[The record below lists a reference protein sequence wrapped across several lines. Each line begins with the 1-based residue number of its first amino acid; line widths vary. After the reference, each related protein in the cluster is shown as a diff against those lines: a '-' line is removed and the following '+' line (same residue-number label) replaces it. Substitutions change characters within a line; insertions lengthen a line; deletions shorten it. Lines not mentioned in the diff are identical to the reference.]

1 MTICAKCANLTITL
15 KWLSTNL
22 GVVIS
27 TGTFFFDD
35 RPRKLDFEKLV
46 CYTTK
51 DHRLYQT
58 VKEDTDH
65 EAVAQLHDSQKVVTY
80 KKEG

>member
-1 MTICAKCANLTITL
+1 
-15 KWLSTNL
+15 
-22 GVVIS
+22 VVIS

-35 RPRKLDFEKLV
+35 RPRNLDFEKLV

-65 EAVAQLHDSQKVVTY
+65 EAVAQLQEIL
-80 KKEG
+80 KK

>member
-1 MTICAKCANLTITL
+1 MIICAKCANLTITL

-22 GVVIS
+22 GMVIS

-35 RPRKLDFEKLV
+35 RPRNLDFEKLV

-51 DHRLYQT
+51 DHRLYPT

-65 EAVAQLHDSQKVVTY
+65 EAVAQLQEIL
-80 KKEG
+80 KK